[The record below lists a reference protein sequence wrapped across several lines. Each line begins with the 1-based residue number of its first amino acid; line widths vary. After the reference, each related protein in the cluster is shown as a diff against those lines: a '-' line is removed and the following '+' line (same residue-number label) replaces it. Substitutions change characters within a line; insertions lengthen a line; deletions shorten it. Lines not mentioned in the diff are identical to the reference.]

1 MNLRFVFSLI
11 VSLLSL
17 LPTAAQDLTRNWI
30 RERIFLDAEGKE
42 CVTSVQY
49 FDGIGRE
56 TLLLTDGL
64 SPGGGVAGVLTGESF
79 AGRTS
84 AKWLPAT
91 GLTGFDF
98 LTPERV
104 KSLAVSSH
112 EGDSVPF
119 SLTRRDALG
128 RVSSVRNAGGDLAGK
143 AQLSGYTVNRTYA
156 PVKRY
161 CVDASGKLAS
171 RGLWR
176 EGALRGVLTSDEDGI
191 STEVFS
197 DLRGRKVLERRNGN
211 NDTYFVYD
219 DAGRLSFVLT
229 PGMQEDSNL
238 LKHAY
243 EYRYDRRSE
252 CVYSRIPGCEPV
264 EMHRDTV
271 GRTAVVRDGVL
282 RKKGRSRFIL
292 YDRFGRT
299 AVQGTCNGFPDAP
312 KHAAAEAAPDISN
325 GFENTGY
332 SFKGISFSGIKIEQV
347 FYYDDYLFL
356 LSPAVAECR
365 ESGFLNVSSPNPAK
379 GFQTGSITA
388 VSGGG
393 FVYNA
398 LYYTPEGRL
407 SVSKTVYPS
416 GEKLSERTEYTFT
429 GSPRHR
435 VFALSHGGLT
445 DSVSVFYGY
454 GSNGALVSK
463 DLLVNGHDSRRVASL
478 SYDAL
483 GRVVGNTLPG
493 KAGRIAYSRNI
504 RNLVTE
510 VEGKGYKGITAY
522 TPGRFNGSPSSA
534 TDIYSPAPQTGA
546 SGTDTTRWR
555 FSYDALGRLTEAE
568 AVSGDR
574 KHTETTAF
582 DANGNITR
590 LVRWADYAP
599 MLNTAADVLYYTLD
613 GNRPL
618 SISDRGVSLAYAGA
632 FDFKNRGRSGEY
644 AYDGNGR
651 LVSDPY
657 KGMTVTYADWGTPE
671 KITFDDGNHTA
682 FTYTASGEKLK
693 TEWRSGAANLRAG
706 EGSPA
711 VQAAVINSEE
721 LFGPFV
727 CRDGRLDKFLFDGG
741 FCDLSSGVAKY
752 RYFVRDRLGSVRSV
766 ADEDGNVLQQ
776 NLYYARGGAWGDV
789 CTAPGFQ
796 SYKYCGKYL
805 DRKHGLDLY
814 DYGARLYDPAAAFW
828 TSPDPLCEKYY
839 NISPYAFCNNNPVT
853 FIDPDG
859 RDWYKD
865 TDNTFQYD
873 INIHSQK
880 SLTNGQKYI
889 GKSFSH
895 KGASFRSDGSIL
907 YKNETMA
914 YNRLWSQAN
923 NHYRTNIEKEGRE
936 TSAFI
941 LKDGEV
947 LVMPEYKND
956 DSTSQIE
963 LYGYNVKGNVLT
975 KHNEIFEIVGQIH
988 THQNRGLPSSPSYY
1002 LDSGYGDLRLSIN
1015 MHGAPV
1021 FTIGH
1026 NGMIYGI
1033 RGKWNN
1039 IESEYNLYIM
1049 NLTPTQKS
1057 RRNLLL
1063 GKTKIT
1069 EIIKHFKPLQ

>member
-1 MNLRFVFSLI
+1 MPRESSLRGVCGAK
-11 VSLLSL
+11 V
-17 LPTAAQDLTRNWI
+17 R
-30 RERIFLDAEGKE
+30 
-42 CVTSVQY
+42 
-49 FDGIGRE
+49 FD
-56 TLLLTDGL
+56 
-64 SPGGGVAGVLTGESF
+64 
-79 AGRTS
+79 
-84 AKWLPAT
+84 
-91 GLTGFDF
+91 
-98 LTPERV
+98 
-104 KSLAVSSH
+104 
-112 EGDSVPF
+112 
-119 SLTRRDALG
+119 
-128 RVSSVRNAGGDLAGK
+128 
-143 AQLSGYTVNRTYA
+143 
-156 PVKRY
+156 
-161 CVDASGKLAS
+161 
-171 RGLWR
+171 
-176 EGALRGVLTSDEDGI
+176 GVLTSDEDGI

-252 CVYSRIPGCEPV
+252 CVYSRIPGCEAV
-264 EMHRDTV
+264 EMHRDTA

-332 SFKGISFSGIKIEQV
+332 SFKGVSYSGVKIEQV

-379 GFQTGSITA
+379 GLQTGSITA

-407 SVSKTVYPS
+407 SVSKTVFPS

-493 KAGRIAYSRNI
+493 KAGRIAYSYNI

-555 FSYDALGRLTEAE
+555 YSYDALGRLTEAE

-618 SISDRGVSLAYAGA
+618 SISDRGVNLAYAGS

-741 FCDLSSGVAKY
+741 FCDLSSGGAKY

-776 NLYYARGGAWGDV
+776 NLYYAWGGAWGDV

-859 RDWYKD
+859 RFIDTAWDAANVAMGVTSFVANVTVGNIVGAALDGAGLIVDVAATAIPGVPGGAATAIKAVRGAKIAEKVVKNAAVKSAVRKGVKKIAANFKPYAHHRPKYAKGQVEEVWRRAMDKD
-865 TDNTFQYD
+865 GIVKDPY
-873 INIHSQK
+873 
-880 SLTNGQKYI
+880 TNEI
-889 GKSFSH
+889 LVWDGKSP
-895 KGASFRSDGSIL
+895 RNWD
-907 YKNETMA
+907 M
-914 YNRLWSQAN
+914 
-923 NHYRTNIEKEGRE
+923 
-936 TSAFI
+936 
-941 LKDGEV
+941 
-947 LVMPEYKND
+947 
-956 DSTSQIE
+956 
-963 LYGYNVKGNVLT
+963 
-975 KHNEIFEIVGQIH
+975 
-988 THQNRGLPSSPSYY
+988 
-1002 LDSGYGDLRLSIN
+1002 
-1015 MHGAPV
+1015 
-1021 FTIGH
+1021 GH
-1026 NGMIYGI
+1026 I
-1033 RGKWNN
+1033 RGK
-1039 IESEYNLYIM
+1039 EYKDLHKDYMDGKISKEEFLREYRNPDNYI
-1049 NLTPTQKS
+1049 PQS
-1057 RRNLLL
+1057 RYSNRSH
-1063 GKTKIT
+1063 KF
-1069 EIIKHFKPLQ
+1069 EAP

>member
-17 LPTAAQDLTRNWI
+17 LPAAAQDLTRNWI
-30 RERIFLDAEGKE
+30 RERIFLDAEGKK

-64 SPGGGVAGVLTGESF
+64 SPGGDVAGVLTGESF

-143 AQLSGYTVNRTYA
+143 AQLSDYTVNRAYA

-171 RGLWR
+171 RGMWR

-264 EMHRDTV
+264 EMHRDTA

-292 YDRFGRT
+292 Y
-299 AVQGTCNGFPDAP
+299 
-312 KHAAAEAAPDISN
+312 
-325 GFENTGY
+325 
-332 SFKGISFSGIKIEQV
+332 
-347 FYYDDYLFL
+347 
-356 LSPAVAECR
+356 
-365 ESGFLNVSSPNPAK
+365 
-379 GFQTGSITA
+379 
-388 VSGGG
+388 
-393 FVYNA
+393 
-398 LYYTPEGRL
+398 
-407 SVSKTVYPS
+407 
-416 GEKLSERTEYTFT
+416 
-429 GSPRHR
+429 
-435 VFALSHGGLT
+435 
-445 DSVSVFYGY
+445 
-454 GSNGALVSK
+454 
-463 DLLVNGHDSRRVASL
+463 
-478 SYDAL
+478 
-483 GRVVGNTLPG
+483 
-493 KAGRIAYSRNI
+493 
-504 RNLVTE
+504 
-510 VEGKGYKGITAY
+510 
-522 TPGRFNGSPSSA
+522 
-534 TDIYSPAPQTGA
+534 
-546 SGTDTTRWR
+546 
-555 FSYDALGRLTEAE
+555 
-568 AVSGDR
+568 
-574 KHTETTAF
+574 
-582 DANGNITR
+582 
-590 LVRWADYAP
+590 
-599 MLNTAADVLYYTLD
+599 
-613 GNRPL
+613 
-618 SISDRGVSLAYAGA
+618 
-632 FDFKNRGRSGEY
+632 
-644 AYDGNGR
+644 
-651 LVSDPY
+651 
-657 KGMTVTYADWGTPE
+657 
-671 KITFDDGNHTA
+671 
-682 FTYTASGEKLK
+682 
-693 TEWRSGAANLRAG
+693 
-706 EGSPA
+706 
-711 VQAAVINSEE
+711 
-721 LFGPFV
+721 
-727 CRDGRLDKFLFDGG
+727 
-741 FCDLSSGVAKY
+741 
-752 RYFVRDRLGSVRSV
+752 DRLGSVRSV

-789 CTAPGFQ
+789 CTASGFQ

>member
-17 LPTAAQDLTRNWI
+17 FPAAAQDLTRNWI
-30 RERIFLDAEGKE
+30 RERIFLDAEGKK

-64 SPGGGVAGVLTGESF
+64 SPGGDVAGALTGESF

-143 AQLSGYTVNRTYA
+143 AQLSDYTVNRTSA

-171 RGLWR
+171 RGMWR

-264 EMHRDTV
+264 EMHRDTA

-292 YDRFGRT
+292 Y
-299 AVQGTCNGFPDAP
+299 
-312 KHAAAEAAPDISN
+312 
-325 GFENTGY
+325 
-332 SFKGISFSGIKIEQV
+332 
-347 FYYDDYLFL
+347 
-356 LSPAVAECR
+356 
-365 ESGFLNVSSPNPAK
+365 
-379 GFQTGSITA
+379 
-388 VSGGG
+388 
-393 FVYNA
+393 
-398 LYYTPEGRL
+398 
-407 SVSKTVYPS
+407 
-416 GEKLSERTEYTFT
+416 
-429 GSPRHR
+429 
-435 VFALSHGGLT
+435 
-445 DSVSVFYGY
+445 
-454 GSNGALVSK
+454 
-463 DLLVNGHDSRRVASL
+463 
-478 SYDAL
+478 
-483 GRVVGNTLPG
+483 
-493 KAGRIAYSRNI
+493 
-504 RNLVTE
+504 
-510 VEGKGYKGITAY
+510 
-522 TPGRFNGSPSSA
+522 
-534 TDIYSPAPQTGA
+534 
-546 SGTDTTRWR
+546 
-555 FSYDALGRLTEAE
+555 
-568 AVSGDR
+568 
-574 KHTETTAF
+574 
-582 DANGNITR
+582 
-590 LVRWADYAP
+590 
-599 MLNTAADVLYYTLD
+599 
-613 GNRPL
+613 
-618 SISDRGVSLAYAGA
+618 
-632 FDFKNRGRSGEY
+632 
-644 AYDGNGR
+644 
-651 LVSDPY
+651 
-657 KGMTVTYADWGTPE
+657 
-671 KITFDDGNHTA
+671 
-682 FTYTASGEKLK
+682 
-693 TEWRSGAANLRAG
+693 
-706 EGSPA
+706 
-711 VQAAVINSEE
+711 
-721 LFGPFV
+721 
-727 CRDGRLDKFLFDGG
+727 
-741 FCDLSSGVAKY
+741 
-752 RYFVRDRLGSVRSV
+752 DRLGSVRSV

-859 RDWYKD
+859 RFID
-865 TDNTFQYD
+865 TAWDAANVAMGVT
-873 INIHSQK
+873 
-880 SLTNGQKYI
+880 
-889 GKSFSH
+889 SFV
-895 KGASFRSDGSIL
+895 
-907 YKNETMA
+907 
-914 YNRLWSQAN
+914 AN
-923 NHYRTNIEKEGRE
+923 VT
-936 TSAFI
+936 A
-941 LKDGEV
+941 
-947 LVMPEYKND
+947 
-956 DSTSQIE
+956 
-963 LYGYNVKGNVLT
+963 GN
-975 KHNEIFEIVGQIH
+975 IVGAALDGAGLIVDVAATAIPGVPGGAATAIKALKVANSIENVAIANYAKRSTPKGRTGRQARLRELGNDSKLGKADRGWIKQERNNMKRKKLTIIH
-988 THQNRGLPSSPSYY
+988 NPPGKVLAHP
-1002 LDSGYGDLRLSIN
+1002 
-1015 MHGAPV
+1015 
-1021 FTIGH
+1021 
-1026 NGMIYGI
+1026 
-1033 RGKWNN
+1033 RGKEAAKGYSYKESQLQLESNHKLQHKYDNN
-1039 IESEYNLYIM
+1039 G
-1049 NLTPTQKS
+1049 K
-1057 RRNLLL
+1057 RNKDKGTLD
-1063 GKTKIT
+1063 
-1069 EIIKHFKPLQ
+1069 FK

>member
-17 LPTAAQDLTRNWI
+17 LPAAAQDLTRNWI

-79 AGRTS
+79 AGRT
-84 AKWLPAT
+84 
-91 GLTGFDF
+91 
-98 LTPERV
+98 
-104 KSLAVSSH
+104 
-112 EGDSVPF
+112 
-119 SLTRRDALG
+119 
-128 RVSSVRNAGGDLAGK
+128 
-143 AQLSGYTVNRTYA
+143 
-156 PVKRY
+156 
-161 CVDASGKLAS
+161 
-171 RGLWR
+171 
-176 EGALRGVLTSDEDGI
+176 
-191 STEVFS
+191 
-197 DLRGRKVLERRNGN
+197 
-211 NDTYFVYD
+211 
-219 DAGRLSFVLT
+219 
-229 PGMQEDSNL
+229 
-238 LKHAY
+238 
-243 EYRYDRRSE
+243 
-252 CVYSRIPGCEPV
+252 
-264 EMHRDTV
+264 
-271 GRTAVVRDGVL
+271 AVVRDGVL

-292 YDRFGRT
+292 YDRLGRT

-407 SVSKTVYPS
+407 CVSKTVYPS

-493 KAGRIAYSRNI
+493 KAGRIAYSYNI

-510 VEGKGYKGITAY
+510 VAGKGYKGITAY

-618 SISDRGVSLAYAGA
+618 SISDRGVNLAYAGS

-741 FCDLSSGVAKY
+741 FCDLSSGVVKY

-839 NISPYAFCNNNPVT
+839 NISPYAFCNDNPVT

>member
-17 LPTAAQDLTRNWI
+17 LPAAAQDLTRNWI

-56 TLLLTDGL
+56 TLVLTDGL
-64 SPGGGVAGVLTGESF
+64 SPGGGVAGALTGESF

-143 AQLSGYTVNRTYA
+143 AQPSDYTVNRAYA

-171 RGLWR
+171 RGMWR

-197 DLRGRKVLERRNGN
+197 DLWGRKVLERRNGN

-252 CVYSRIPGCEPV
+252 CVYSRIPGCEAV
-264 EMHRDTV
+264 EMHRDTA

-407 SVSKTVYPS
+407 CVSKTVYPS

-483 GRVVGNTLPG
+483 GRVTGNTLPG
-493 KAGRIAYSRNI
+493 KAGRIAYSYNI

-618 SISDRGVSLAYAGA
+618 SISDRGVNLAYAGS
-632 FDFKNRGRSGEY
+632 FDSKNRGRSGEY

-682 FTYTASGEKLK
+682 FTYTAS
-693 TEWRSGAANLRAG
+693 
-706 EGSPA
+706 
-711 VQAAVINSEE
+711 
-721 LFGPFV
+721 
-727 CRDGRLDKFLFDGG
+727 
-741 FCDLSSGVAKY
+741 
-752 RYFVRDRLGSVRSV
+752 
-766 ADEDGNVLQQ
+766 
-776 NLYYARGGAWGDV
+776 
-789 CTAPGFQ
+789 GFQ

-839 NISPYAFCNNNPVT
+839 NISPYAFCNDNPVT

-859 RDWYKD
+859 RFIDSAWDAANVAMGVTSFISNVTVGNIVGAALDGAGLIVDVAATAIPGIPGGAATAIKALKGA
-865 TDNTFQYD
+865 NTIENVAIANYAK
-873 INIHSQK
+873 K
-880 SLTNGQKYI
+880 STPKGRTSRQTRLRELGDDSKLGKADRGWIKQERNNMKRKNRSTIRNPI
-889 GKSFSH
+889 GK
-895 KGASFRSDGSIL
+895 
-907 YKNETMA
+907 
-914 YNRLWSQAN
+914 
-923 NHYRTNIEKEGRE
+923 
-936 TSAFI
+936 
-941 LKDGEV
+941 V
-947 LVMPEYKND
+947 LAHP
-956 DSTSQIE
+956 
-963 LYGYNVKGNVLT
+963 
-975 KHNEIFEIVGQIH
+975 
-988 THQNRGLPSSPSYY
+988 
-1002 LDSGYGDLRLSIN
+1002 
-1015 MHGAPV
+1015 
-1021 FTIGH
+1021 
-1026 NGMIYGI
+1026 
-1033 RGKWNN
+1033 RGKEAAKSYSYKESQLQLESNHKLQHKYDNN
-1039 IESEYNLYIM
+1039 G
-1049 NLTPTQKS
+1049 K
-1057 RRNLLL
+1057 RNKDKGTLD
-1063 GKTKIT
+1063 
-1069 EIIKHFKPLQ
+1069 FK